1 LPLLRRTVTAVADG
15 GGMDTTTAPALALRA
30 LLAALA
36 VVLLI
41 AAGTALAL
49 LTGDSAWAPPF

>member
-1 LPLLRRTVTAVADG
+1 
-15 GGMDTTTAPALALRA
+15 MESTTAPAPALRA

-36 VVLLI
+36 LVLLI
-41 AAGTALAL
+41 AVGTALAL

>member
-1 LPLLRRTVTAVADG
+1 
-15 GGMDTTTAPALALRA
+15 MDSTTPPALALRA

-41 AAGTALAL
+41 AVGTALAL